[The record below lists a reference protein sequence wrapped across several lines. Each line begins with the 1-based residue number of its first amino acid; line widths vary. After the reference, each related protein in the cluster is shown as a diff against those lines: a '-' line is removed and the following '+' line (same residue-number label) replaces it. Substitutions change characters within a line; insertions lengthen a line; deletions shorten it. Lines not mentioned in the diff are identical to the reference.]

1 MRILVMG
8 AGALGSVAGGF
19 LARAGHEVH
28 LVGRQPHMDA
38 IKKNGLVIE
47 GIWGT
52 HHIRMLTCADFV
64 EALPKTCYD
73 YILVSVKS
81 YDTAQ
86 TASLLLPVLSEKTWV
101 CSYQNGLGNAELLA
115 KELGWKHVLGARV
128 IFGARMVE
136 AGRVEVTVIAADTA
150 VGGYGAPQNNDKWN
164 GLVIAGFVCAFL
176 VPIVGLILSI
186 IGMVQINKNGGKS
199 KGMAIAGILVSV
211 VVMVLNGLL
220 VFSMLNAANSAVQTA
235 ITASQ
240 SPSSSSSSPSTTDPD
255 IDDLDNDIDDLDDD
269 LDDLDN
275 DVDTLPEGVTLEDLL
290 SMPTF
295 KEQIERQTTAGMP
308 DNMDMKVSAKGNTLT
323 FDATINESLTDDQVE
338 QVRSMAESVLGSQM
352 EEIAGNLNSELG
364 TDDVVVHLTMK
375 LADGQTIVDKDY
387 TE

>member
-1 MRILVMG
+1 M
-8 AGALGSVAGGF
+8 
-19 LARAGHEVH
+19 
-28 LVGRQPHMDA
+28 
-38 IKKNGLVIE
+38 
-47 GIWGT
+47 
-52 HHIRMLTCADFV
+52 
-64 EALPKTCYD
+64 
-73 YILVSVKS
+73 
-81 YDTAQ
+81 
-86 TASLLLPVLSEKTWV
+86 
-101 CSYQNGLGNAELLA
+101 
-115 KELGWKHVLGARV
+115 
-128 IFGARMVE
+128 
-136 AGRVEVTVIAADTA
+136 
-150 VGGYGAPQNNDKWN
+150 GGYGAPQNNDKWN

>member
-136 AGRVEVTVIAADTA
+136 AGRVEVTVIAAPTA
-150 VGGYGAPQNNDKWN
+150 VGGYGAPQADAAARALATAMDEA
-164 GLVIAGFVCAFL
+164 GLPSLATDRIETILWSKVAYNCALNPLSALFNVPYGALAENADTREAMDQIIHEIYAVAAAKQVVMDPDSPEAFL
-176 VPIVGLILSI
+176 TLFYTKMVPPTAAHYASMREDLHKGRRTEIDALNGAIV
-186 IGMVQINKNGGKS
+186 QFGKS
-199 KGMAIAGILVSV
+199 HNLACP
-211 VVMVLNGLL
+211 
-220 VFSMLNAANSAVQTA
+220 ANS
-235 ITASQ
+235 
-240 SPSSSSSSPSTTDPD
+240 
-255 IDDLDNDIDDLDDD
+255 LL
-269 LDDLDN
+269 
-275 DVDTLPEGVTLEDLL
+275 TLLIHSREKNF
-290 SMPTF
+290 F
-295 KEQIERQTTAGMP
+295 K
-308 DNMDMKVSAKGNTLT
+308 
-323 FDATINESLTDDQVE
+323 
-338 QVRSMAESVLGSQM
+338 AE
-352 EEIAGNLNSELG
+352 
-364 TDDVVVHLTMK
+364 
-375 LADGQTIVDKDY
+375 
-387 TE
+387 